1 MEIRS
6 FADYLRGLDDAA
18 LISIFTYRPDLVTP
32 VPPDMA
38 SLAARAS
45 SAPSLARAID
55 ALNHWQLQVLEVC
68 AILDE
73 PFSEKDVA
81 SLTDKAALFVIPGL
95 IERGLLYADKDGLR
109 TPTT

>member
-18 LISIFTYRPDLVTP
+18 LLRLFTHRADLISP

-38 SLAARAS
+38 SLAVRAS

-55 ALNHWQLQVLEVC
+55 ALNAWQFQVLEAC
-68 AILDE
+68 AVATE
-73 PFSEKDVA
+73 PFTEKMD
-81 SLTDKAALFVIPGL
+81 
-95 IERGLLYADKDGLR
+95 
-109 TPTT
+109 